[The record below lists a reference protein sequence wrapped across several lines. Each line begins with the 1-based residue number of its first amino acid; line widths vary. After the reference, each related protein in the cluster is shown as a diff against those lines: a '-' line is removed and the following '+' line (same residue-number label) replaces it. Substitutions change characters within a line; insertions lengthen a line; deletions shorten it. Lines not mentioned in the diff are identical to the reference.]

1 MNVLRIAGKELK
13 VIRDVKMLLFMLA
26 TPVLLMLILGT
37 ALSGSFQATV
47 KVEPIRVIYSFE
59 GSGGSITEHWRASLA
74 EAEAPGIVFEE
85 ADGRAGSEADMKKD
99 VQSGRYTGYA
109 RISDNGIRY
118 YGNSGSGKENGIVQG
133 VLATLGDRY
142 NLTVLANGQPEGD
155 GSYVTE
161 TAIDMGGRPGAL
173 DYFAVAVTT
182 MIILYSSL
190 TAGQLIETE
199 RSGGTAVR
207 LLASPITK
215 WEVFAGKI
223 AGSFVLNAIFVIII
237 VLLSK
242 YMFGANWGGHLWLV
256 LLVLF
261 SEIVLALSLGIAV
274 GYCLKG
280 NAAGSVLM
288 IIIQVAAFV
297 GGAYTPVEATS
308 GLMYAMSAY
317 SPLHWSND
325 AVLQI
330 IYAGKLEAAA
340 PAILL
345 NIGCSALLLALAIV
359 LMRRREGL

>member
-13 VIRDVKMLLFMLA
+13 VLRDVKMLLFMLA

-37 ALSGSFQATV
+37 ALSGNFQATV
-47 KVEPIRVIYSFE
+47 KVEPIRVIYSFDGANGAVEEKWEALLLE
-59 GSGGSITEHWRASLA
+59 GDASGIA
-74 EAEAPGIVFEE
+74 FEE
-85 ADGRAGSEADMKKD
+85 AANGTEADVKKD
-99 VQSGRYTGYA
+99 VQNGLYTGYA
-109 RISDNGIRY
+109 RISEDGISY
-118 YGNSGSGKENGIVQG
+118 YGNSGRAMENSIVQG
-133 VLATLGDRY
+133 LLTPLTDRY
-142 NLTVLANGQPEGD
+142 KLTVIDNGIPSSDGNYVEETPIDTGRQPSG
-155 GSYVTE
+155 
-161 TAIDMGGRPGAL
+161 L

-182 MIILYSSL
+182 MIILYSAL

-199 RSGGTAVR
+199 RSGHTAIR

-215 WEVFAGKI
+215 GEIFAGKI
-223 AGSFVLNAIFVIII
+223 TGSFVLNAIFVVII

-256 LLVLF
+256 FLVLF
-261 SEIVLALSLGIAV
+261 SEIVLALSLGLAV

-288 IIIQVAAFV
+288 MIIQVAAFV

-308 GLMYAMSAY
+308 GLMYALSAY

-325 AVLQI
+325 AILQI
-330 IYAGKLEAAA
+330 IYAGKLEAAP
-340 PAILL
+340 PAMLL
-345 NIGCSALLLALAIV
+345 NIGCSVLLLALAIV